1 VWSFLQLIGCFVL
14 GWGQVLLVLH
24 RIGGF
29 VGIGCYLCKIVLV
42 VGLC

>member
-1 VWSFLQLIGCFVL
+1 
-14 GWGQVLLVLH
+14 LH